1 MGSQVNWQSYSQH
14 VLGSPLAVRS
24 SPLDAKSP
32 SAKAALSYLQG
43 ALLGTDSCGQ
53 QAKVYLETILSG
65 GSAAQANAEAT
76 AVYIRNYNAGERAA
90 PGSPCEAADIAFR
103 QAAAAGQ
110 DPVLAAALAFMKSYE
125 SDSPCFV
132 SARDYVDSIV
142 SGSTQTEANLKAAK
156 AFARQLQNLA
166 ARGKPTIDE
175 ACYAYAQAFSPS
187 SESPSSPLTAAM
199 QAFIAKALETG
210 SGVDSA
216 CFCAA
221 EKFFEGFE
229 SGKGNLVV
237 TLAVAREVMQ
247 SYKNSPTISSRSPCA
262 AAAKAYAA
270 ASTDSSSP
278 ITAAMQAFINKALD
292 AGNGYDPSCYAAE
305 SFFESFESGKPEL
318 RSTFA
323 AARNFLRVYKTGPAS
338 ASRSPCA
345 AAATAYAAATK
356 NSPSP
361 PTQKALLAFV
371 EEAVFT
377 EDDGLDPVCGASA
390 EAYFNTY
397 LTGAGE
403 AASSEAAA
411 VAYLEAVGAN
421 PGFDPESPCG
431 RAAYEYIAA
440 F

>member
-90 PGSPCEAADIAFR
+90 PGSPCEAADVAFR

-110 DPVLAAALAFMKSYE
+110 DPVLAAALAFMKSYK

-156 AFARQLQNLA
+156 AFAHQLQNLA

-175 ACYAYAQAFSPS
+175 ACYASAQAFSPS

-199 QAFIAKALETG
+199 QAFITKALETG

-216 CFCAA
+216 CFGAA

-229 SGKGNLVV
+229 SGKGNLVA

-262 AAAKAYAA
+262 AAAKAFA
-270 ASTDSSSP
+270 
-278 ITAAMQAFINKALD
+278 
-292 AGNGYDPSCYAAE
+292 AGNGYDPSCYAAAE
-305 SFFESFESGKPEL
+305 SFFDSFDSGKPEL
-318 RSTFA
+318 RSTF
-323 AARNFLRVYKTGPAS
+323 
-338 ASRSPCA
+338 A

-431 RAAYEYIAA
+431 RAAKAYIAA

>member
-1 MGSQVNWQSYSQH
+1 MGKEKQCKQVMIETCRTKREAIQPALQNIASLSPSTDSKSQVNWQSYSQH

-43 ALLGTDSCGQ
+43 ALLGADSGGQ

-76 AVYIRNYNAGERAA
+76 AVYIRNYNAGEHAA
-90 PGSPCEAADIAFR
+90 PGSPCEAADVAFR

-156 AFARQLQNLA
+156 AFAHQLQNLA

-175 ACYAYAQAFSPS
+175 ACYASAQAFSPS
-187 SESPSSPLTAAM
+187 SESSSSPLTAAM
-199 QAFIAKALETG
+199 QAFITKALETG

-216 CFCAA
+216 CFGAA

-229 SGKGNLVV
+229 SGKGNLVA

-247 SYKNSPTISSRSPCA
+247 SYKSSPTISSRSPCA
-262 AAAKAYAA
+262 AAAK
-270 ASTDSSSP
+270 
-278 ITAAMQAFINKALD
+278 
-292 AGNGYDPSCYAAE
+292 
-305 SFFESFESGKPEL
+305 
-318 RSTFA
+318 
-323 AARNFLRVYKTGPAS
+323 
-338 ASRSPCA
+338 
-345 AAATAYAAATK
+345 AYAAATK

-431 RAAYEYIAA
+431 LAAKAYIAT
-440 F
+440 FE

>member
-1 MGSQVNWQSYSQH
+1 M
-14 VLGSPLAVRS
+14 
-24 SPLDAKSP
+24 
-32 SAKAALSYLQG
+32 
-43 ALLGTDSCGQ
+43 
-53 QAKVYLETILSG
+53 
-65 GSAAQANAEAT
+65 
-76 AVYIRNYNAGERAA
+76 
-90 PGSPCEAADIAFR
+90 
-103 QAAAAGQ
+103 
-110 DPVLAAALAFMKSYE
+110 
-125 SDSPCFV
+125 
-132 SARDYVDSIV
+132 
-142 SGSTQTEANLKAAK
+142 
-156 AFARQLQNLA
+156 
-166 ARGKPTIDE
+166 
-175 ACYAYAQAFSPS
+175 
-187 SESPSSPLTAAM
+187 
-199 QAFIAKALETG
+199 ALETG

-216 CFCAA
+216 CFGAA

-229 SGKGNLVV
+229 SGKGNLVA

-247 SYKNSPTISSRSPCA
+247 SYKSSPTISSRSPCA

-270 ASTDSSSP
+270 ATTDSSSP

-292 AGNGYDPSCYAAE
+292 AGHGYDPSCYAAAE

-318 RSTFA
+318 RSTSA
-323 AARNFLRVYKTGPAS
+323 AARNFLQVYKNSPAS

-361 PTQKALLAFV
+361 PMQKALLAFV

-411 VAYLEAVGAN
+411 AN

-431 RAAYEYIAA
+431 RAAKAYIAA

>member
-1 MGSQVNWQSYSQH
+1 MG
-14 VLGSPLAVRS
+14 
-24 SPLDAKSP
+24 
-32 SAKAALSYLQG
+32 
-43 ALLGTDSCGQ
+43 
-53 QAKVYLETILSG
+53 
-65 GSAAQANAEAT
+65 
-76 AVYIRNYNAGERAA
+76 
-90 PGSPCEAADIAFR
+90 
-103 QAAAAGQ
+103 
-110 DPVLAAALAFMKSYE
+110 
-125 SDSPCFV
+125 
-132 SARDYVDSIV
+132 
-142 SGSTQTEANLKAAK
+142 
-156 AFARQLQNLA
+156 
-166 ARGKPTIDE
+166 
-175 ACYAYAQAFSPS
+175 
-187 SESPSSPLTAAM
+187 
-199 QAFIAKALETG
+199 
-210 SGVDSA
+210 
-216 CFCAA
+216 
-221 EKFFEGFE
+221 GFE
-229 SGKGNLVV
+229 SGKGNLVA

-270 ASTDSSSP
+270 ATTDSSSP
-278 ITAAMQAFINKALD
+278 ITAAMQAFINQVLD
-292 AGNGYDPSCYAAE
+292 AGNGYDPSCYAAAE

-323 AARNFLRVYKTGPAS
+323 AARNFLRVYKNSPAS

-345 AAATAYAAATK
+345 AAAK

-371 EEAVFT
+371 EEVVFT

-431 RAAYEYIAA
+431 LAAKAYIAT
-440 F
+440 FE